1 MTRGIYKIF
10 LGETGRVYIGQSLSI
25 ELRISQH
32 KYMLKANR
40 HYNIRMQQAFNKTNL
55 FELEIIAIA
64 EAEELDAL
72 EELYMS
78 EYNSINMGY
87 NICSA
92 GSSGKGLN
100 HSSTVY
106 TEEQIIDTMQLCLDP
121 KNTYKYISEIT
132 GVSINTV
139 KHIADR
145 DVPFWLED
153 RFPNECNKLIDIKND
168 RLRSSSLRSTLNY
181 KFTSLMSPEDVVY
194 KITNISAFGRD
205 HGLDSNKVGEIMR
218 GNRNS
223 HKGWIGC
230 TDGY

>member
-1 MTRGIYKIF
+1 M
-10 LGETGRVYIGQSLSI
+10 
-25 ELRISQH
+25 H
-32 KYMLKANR
+32 
-40 HYNIRMQQAFNKTNL
+40 
-55 FELEIIAIA
+55 
-64 EAEELDAL
+64 
-72 EELYMS
+72 
-78 EYNSINMGY
+78 
-87 NICSA
+87 
-92 GSSGKGLN
+92 
-100 HSSTVY
+100 
-106 TEEQIIDTMQLCLDP
+106 
-121 KNTYKYISEIT
+121 
-132 GVSINTV
+132 
-139 KHIADR
+139 
-145 DVPFWLED
+145 FWLED